1 MIHHYHVNE
10 NFAVASKLSTSKSL
24 SSQKKFREHVLNNI
38 RVLLYQHF
46 CMVDM
51 LIVLK
56 TINEVMY
63 MSCNKECKLRQSQL
77 LTVIYFICFVPNIKG
92 YSACLH

>member
-1 MIHHYHVNE
+1 
-10 NFAVASKLSTSKSL
+10 
-24 SSQKKFREHVLNNI
+24 
-38 RVLLYQHF
+38 
-46 CMVDM
+46 M

-63 MSCNKECKLRQSQL
+63 VICNKEGKLRQSQL

-92 YSACLH
+92 YSAVRNGLPSLTLCS